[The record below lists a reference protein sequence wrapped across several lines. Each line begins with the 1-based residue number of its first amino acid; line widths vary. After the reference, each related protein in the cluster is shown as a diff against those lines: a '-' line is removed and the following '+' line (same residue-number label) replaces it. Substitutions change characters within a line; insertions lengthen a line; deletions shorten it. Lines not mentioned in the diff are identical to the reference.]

1 MTIFTW
7 MNVFTWVVFSS
18 DPKVDPWITVVLAV
32 GPMSFGMKIGFSEC
46 LHLLRKVLW
55 DVVMYTL
62 KSAAGHVALYAPPAQ
77 HHDRPNV
84 NWFSWHFQTEDWL
97 HFVKWIFSAAAAS
110 MEAMLR
116 FHVFFFDGF
125 CWKKSHMSSVVTNVW
140 LVFEEDLCSSKVK
153 SRSGQVTD
161 ASFFVWTSK
170 IT

>member
-1 MTIFTW
+1 MSSVFQWTQCRPLDNSGIGGRSNVIWNENWIQW
-7 MNVFTWVVFSS
+7 MLAPAAKSS
-18 DPKVDPWITVVLAV
+18 
-32 GPMSFGMKIGFSEC
+32 MRCRRE
-46 LHLLRKVLW
+46 
-55 DVVMYTL
+55 YTL
-62 KSAAGHVALYAPPAQ
+62 KSAAGHVALYAPAQ

-97 HFVKWIFSAAAAS
+97 HFVKWIISAAAS

-153 SRSGQVTD
+153 SRSGQVSD
-161 ASFFVWTSK
+161 VFLFLCGLLQ
-170 IT
+170 